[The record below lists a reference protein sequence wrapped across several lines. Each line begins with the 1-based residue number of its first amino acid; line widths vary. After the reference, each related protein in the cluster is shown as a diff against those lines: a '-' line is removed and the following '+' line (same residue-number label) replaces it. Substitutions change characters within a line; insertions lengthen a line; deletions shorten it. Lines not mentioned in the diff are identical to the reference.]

1 MFGLGEIEGV
11 ASEARTAVELVAG
24 PLPTSPLRWTALSVR
39 AALGRL
45 LSRSGLPRSR
55 TAEVEA
61 LLEGARAAG
70 LLAEAAYFLNAPEM
84 MVGSALVAVG
94 LAERTPSA
102 APVSVAYGML
112 GVVAGMARMHR
123 TARRYLTTA
132 RSLSEAADDPYQL
145 GVAWFYTGLYLGCIG
160 NWTGA
165 LDAVERALDITER
178 LGADMQSG
186 FQFALIATNALYT
199 SEYDK
204 ARRWMKTV
212 ESRAERSA
220 NVQQLGWACNIMSV
234 ADLHQGA
241 FDSAIERSERARK
254 IFLVERD
261 LVSLIISEG
270 IQCAALARSGQMARA
285 LAGAGRA
292 TALVATARPTTWGQL
307 EGFSGPCEVYAL
319 AMLQGVLPREAV
331 PARAAPALKGLRLFA
346 LVFPFG
352 RARYHW
358 IQGLFALASA
368 DKGRARRRLKK
379 AIAVAGHFSMAY
391 EELRATE
398 LLAPLAEH
406 KERVELEA
414 RAEFLRSLVRDG
426 TPADRRFVALQRERP
441 ESASVADH

>member
-1 MFGLGEIEGV
+1 
-11 ASEARTAVELVAG
+11 
-24 PLPTSPLRWTALSVR
+24 
-39 AALGRL
+39 
-45 LSRSGLPRSR
+45 
-55 TAEVEA
+55 
-61 LLEGARAAG
+61 
-70 LLAEAAYFLNAPEM
+70 
-84 MVGSALVAVG
+84 
-94 LAERTPSA
+94 
-102 APVSVAYGML
+102 
-112 GVVAGMARMHR
+112 
-123 TARRYLTTA
+123 
-132 RSLSEAADDPYQL
+132 
-145 GVAWFYTGLYLGCIG
+145 
-160 NWTGA
+160 
-165 LDAVERALDITER
+165 
-178 LGADMQSG
+178 
-186 FQFALIATNALYT
+186 
-199 SEYDK
+199 
-204 ARRWMKTV
+204 
-212 ESRAERSA
+212 
-220 NVQQLGWACNIMSV
+220 
-234 ADLHQGA
+234 
-241 FDSAIERSERARK
+241 
-254 IFLVERD
+254 VERD

-379 AIAVAGHFSMAY
+379 AIAVARHFSMAY

-406 KERVELEA
+406 KERVELDA